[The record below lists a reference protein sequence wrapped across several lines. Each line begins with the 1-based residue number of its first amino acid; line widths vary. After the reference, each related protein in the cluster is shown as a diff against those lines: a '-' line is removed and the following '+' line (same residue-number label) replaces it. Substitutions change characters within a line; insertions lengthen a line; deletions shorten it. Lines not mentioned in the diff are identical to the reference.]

1 MTIVLYAYR
10 YAAVKQRRS
19 DVGDSCASSTRRLG
33 LANGD
38 EPRIIHSYATI
49 GRAAPRRQLHA
60 ASPALTHRRSAAHA
74 VAGSHA
80 AGAGARQGT
89 PQATA
94 PSPTPRRRIP
104 PP

>member
-1 MTIVLYAYR
+1 MLIVTLLSNS
-10 YAAVKQRRS
+10 AAAMWATHVRAQR
-19 DVGDSCASSTRRLG
+19 GAWG

-60 ASPALTHRRSAAHA
+60 ASPALTHRRSAAHDA

>member
-1 MTIVLYAYR
+1 MLIVTLLSNS
-10 YAAVKQRRS
+10 AAAMWATHVRAQQ
-19 DVGDSCASSTRRLG
+19 GAGG

-60 ASPALTHRRSAAHA
+60 ASLALTRRRSAAHA

-94 PSPTPRRRIP
+94 PSPTPRRHIP

>member
-1 MTIVLYAYR
+1 MLIVTLLSNS
-10 YAAVKQRRS
+10 AAAMWATHVRAQR
-19 DVGDSCASSTRRLG
+19 GAWG

-38 EPRIIHSYATI
+38 EPRIIHSDATI